1 MAELQLPSTGL
12 YIYTFTSTARQTL
25 FIQDL
30 PLILTSLL
38 SLLEKV
44 CFCFMII
51 YHHKMYEVLDLF
63 DICKNNEYLNE
74 NIQRKSNQFS
84 VFEK

>member
-1 MAELQLPSTGL
+1 
-12 YIYTFTSTARQTL
+12 
-25 FIQDL
+25 
-30 PLILTSLL
+30 
-38 SLLEKV
+38 
-44 CFCFMII
+44 MII

-84 VFEK
+84 VFER